1 MPDSLLGLEVYD
13 DSILLPRDI
22 CDVLDCD
29 VLDKMAPDN
38 ALERDVRPRV
48 VEFIRWEAVC

>member
-22 CDVLDCD
+22 CDVLDCG

-48 VEFIRWEAVC
+48 VEFVRWEAVC